1 MDPEIPTPDIH
12 TLCNPLSLSVG
23 DICEYDE
30 VLLLWGFFFFSSIS
44 ALFFPIRK

>member
-30 VLLLWGFFFFSSIS
+30 VLLLWGFFF
-44 ALFFPIRK
+44 